1 MILKQKRANT
11 DVLII
16 DASKGFVKEGKNNKL
31 RASDIKRISDTVRDR
46 ETLPKFSKVVTRE
59 EIRENEYNLNI
70 PRYVDSSENPESW
83 DIYASMFGGI
93 PENEIDD
100 LQVFWEAFPELR
112 ETLFEKNSPINSNL
126 IVDDINAAIKEHQ
139 SVQAFVNGFNTAFG
153 DFGTFLKTELLT
165 NILTVKIN
173 REKTVLS
180 DDIFKRLEN
189 IKLIDKYE
197 AYQLLDNEWG
207 VINVDLEIIQTEG
220 FDATKKVDPN
230 MVTRKKDGV
239 EQEVQDGWI
248 GRIMPFLLVQETYLK
263 DELNSLRAKENRVA
277 EIATELEEII
287 DSLTEEERETSIL
300 NDNNDVF
307 VVKEL
312 NEYLKEIFADVKTEE
327 INALKEYLNLLEDKA
342 KKPEK
347 ENFIKSHKE
356 VNWSKMEANNDGT
369 FGKANINK
377 YLFELQS
384 TFTFP
389 DESFENKMVKAS
401 TLLTDEKD
409 LKAQIKVEAAALH
422 LKTKETIENLTD
434 EQVFELLELKW
445 IVPVVSSLNNLP
457 ETIITTL
464 TNKVQASADK
474 YAITYS
480 DVAKEIKAAESTL
493 SSLIGDLEGNE
504 FDMKGLNELKSL
516 LKTEEQNG

>member
-1 MILKQKRANT
+1 M
-11 DVLII
+11 
-16 DASKGFVKEGKNNKL
+16 
-31 RASDIKRISDTVRDR
+31 
-46 ETLPKFSKVVTRE
+46 
-59 EIRENEYNLNI
+59 
-70 PRYVDSSENPESW
+70 
-83 DIYASMFGGI
+83 
-93 PENEIDD
+93 
-100 LQVFWEAFPELR
+100 
-112 ETLFEKNSPINSNL
+112 
-126 IVDDINAAIKEHQ
+126 
-139 SVQAFVNGFNTAFG
+139 
-153 DFGTFLKTELLT
+153 
-165 NILTVKIN
+165 
-173 REKTVLS
+173 
-180 DDIFKRLEN
+180 
-189 IKLIDKYE
+189 
-197 AYQLLDNEWG
+197 
-207 VINVDLEIIQTEG
+207 
-220 FDATKKVDPN
+220 
-230 MVTRKKDGV
+230 
-239 EQEVQDGWI
+239 
-248 GRIMPFLLVQETYLK
+248 
-263 DELNSLRAKENRVA
+263 
-277 EIATELEEII
+277 
-287 DSLTEEERETSIL
+287 
-300 NDNNDVF
+300 
-307 VVKEL
+307 
-312 NEYLKEIFADVKTEE
+312 
-327 INALKEYLNLLEDKA
+327 
-342 KKPEK
+342 
-347 ENFIKSHKE
+347 
-356 VNWSKMEANNDGT
+356 NWSKMEANNDGT

>member
-1 MILKQKRANT
+1 
-11 DVLII
+11 
-16 DASKGFVKEGKNNKL
+16 
-31 RASDIKRISDTVRDR
+31 
-46 ETLPKFSKVVTRE
+46 
-59 EIRENEYNLNI
+59 
-70 PRYVDSSENPESW
+70 
-83 DIYASMFGGI
+83 
-93 PENEIDD
+93 
-100 LQVFWEAFPELR
+100 
-112 ETLFEKNSPINSNL
+112 
-126 IVDDINAAIKEHQ
+126 
-139 SVQAFVNGFNTAFG
+139 
-153 DFGTFLKTELLT
+153 
-165 NILTVKIN
+165 
-173 REKTVLS
+173 
-180 DDIFKRLEN
+180 
-189 IKLIDKYE
+189 
-197 AYQLLDNEWG
+197 
-207 VINVDLEIIQTEG
+207 
-220 FDATKKVDPN
+220 

-300 NDNNDVF
+300 NDNNDAF